1 MENALNLALLG
12 SNQGHRDYNWL
23 TINKLL
29 PIGRA
34 LHLIK
39 IIFNLGAP
47 CKVSTH
53 RSTCF
58 LARDSRR
65 INGFCAFPELAVFS
79 LPSFLD
85 TLHMP

>member
-53 RSTCF
+53 RN
-58 LARDSRR
+58 
-65 INGFCAFPELAVFS
+65 IK
-79 LPSFLD
+79 
-85 TLHMP
+85 